1 LNMTLPV
8 ILQITAAIAA
18 GSAVVVVAIINNLAT
33 RKKTAAEIAKLNE
46 ETNTIR
52 LQNKKL
58 QESFDN
64 VRTQNEKLENSVDN
78 LSDKVRYGSNES
90 TLPNETILY
99 SIDQSDGYDFRLVN
113 AENAAGDFELN
124 DGILSIRR
132 QNTVGTMQLWLES
145 YKYPHLPPSPK
156 LLKNQDISGD
166 RKLRMSCEV
175 KAEGGEHTL
184 LFVFKGENDPLG
196 VHLAERRARVTH
208 NEWTPVEAYFW
219 ISPAKNC
226 HFRID
231 DRSVTAAGSVVQIRK
246 LILAERVSAIS
257 DANLLASPRR

>member
-1 LNMTLPV
+1 MTLPEFIKV
-8 ILQITAAIAA
+8 TVSSTLLSGLLAAVVNHLLTKRETTSRIQETAARI
-18 GSAVVVVAIINNLAT
+18 
-33 RKKTAAEIAKLNE
+33 
-46 ETNTIR
+46 
-52 LQNKKL
+52 KKL
-58 QESFDN
+58 EAETDSIKIQNDTI
-64 VRTQNEKLENSVDN
+64 RTQNEKLENSVDN
-78 LSDKVRYGSNES
+78 LSDKVRYGSPES
-90 TLPNETILY
+90 TLANEAILY
-99 SIDQSDGYDFRLVN
+99 SIDHSDGYDFRLVN
-113 AENAAGDFELN
+113 AENAGGDFEVKE
-124 DGILSIRR
+124 GILSIRR

-156 LLKNQDISGD
+156 LLKNEDISGD

-175 KAEGGEHTL
+175 KAAGGEHTL

-208 NEWTPVEAYFW
+208 NEWTPVEAYFR

-246 LILAERVSAIS
+246 LILAERVSATS
-257 DANLLASPRR
+257 DANLVASPRG